1 MEFNAQM
8 IAELVGG
15 TVTGDPQ
22 TAVSDFAKIEEGRP
36 GCISF
41 LANDKYEHY
50 IYTTESSIV
59 LVNDSFCPRE
69 EVRATLIRVPDAR
82 QAVATLIRIYDS
94 MRPRLKGIDSTAYV
108 DPTATIGKDV
118 YLGPFVAIGPKAVIG
133 DGCILHPHATVGAR
147 AFIGNGT
154 EMYSNSVVYHDCKV
168 GANCIL
174 HAGSVIGADGFGFTR
189 TEHGYEKIP
198 QIGIAVL
205 EDDVEI
211 GANSCVDRA
220 VMGQTVIRRG
230 TKVDNLVQIGHNCEI
245 GSHTVMSAQVGIAGS
260 TKVGEWCMFGGQV
273 GIAGHA
279 TIADRTEAGAQSGI
293 PNSVKQPGRQLMGSP
308 AIEPRTWWKAQAVIK
323 QLPDMW
329 ATMNRMTKEIEQL
342 KAQLR
347 EQDGNKD

>member
-1 MEFNAQM
+1 MEFSAQM
-8 IAELVGG
+8 IAGLVGG
-15 TVTGDPQ
+15 TIVGNPEAT
-22 TAVSDFAKIEEGRP
+22 VSDFAKIEEGRP

-59 LVNDSFCPRE
+59 LVNDTFEPKHDIK
-69 EVRATLIRVPDAR
+69 ATLIKVANAR
-82 QAVATLIRIYDS
+82 EAVANLINIYDS
-94 MRPRLKGIDSTAYV
+94 MKPKPRGIDSSAYI

-147 AFIGNGT
+147 ATIGNNT
-154 EMYSNSVVYHDCKV
+154 EMYAGSVVYHDCKV
-168 GANCIL
+168 GARCIL
-174 HAGSVIGADGFGFTR
+174 HANSVIGADGFGFEP
-189 TEHGYEKIP
+189 TEEGYKKIA

-220 VMGQTVIRRG
+220 VMGETIIHRG
-230 TKVDNLVQIGHNCEI
+230 AKIDNLVQIGHNCEV
-245 GSHTVMSAQVGIAGS
+245 GSHTVMSAQVGVAGS
-260 TKVGEWCMFGGQV
+260 TKIGEWCMFGGQV

-279 TIADRTEAGAQSGI
+279 TIADRTQAGAQSGI
-293 PNSVKQPGRQLMGSP
+293 PNSVKKPDQQLMGTP
-308 AIEPRTWWKAQAVIK
+308 AIEPRTWWKAQAIIK

-329 ATMNRMTKEIEQL
+329 TSMNRMKKEIEEL
-342 KAQLR
+342 KAQLQ
-347 EQDGNKD
+347 EQKKQE

>member
-1 MEFNAQM
+1 MEFSAQQ
-8 IAELVGG
+8 IASLVEG
-15 TVTGDPQ
+15 TVEGNPE
-22 TAVSDFAKIEEGRP
+22 VKVNDFAKIEEGRP

-59 LVNDSFCPRE
+59 LVNETFRPRE

-82 QAVATLIRIYDS
+82 GAVATLIRMYDS
-94 MRPRLKGIDSTAYV
+94 MRPRLKGIDSTAYI
-108 DPTATIGKDV
+108 DPSATIGKDV
-118 YLGPFVAIGPKAVIG
+118 YIGPFVAIGPKAVIG
-133 DGCILHPHATVGAR
+133 DGCVLHPHATVGAR
-147 AFIGNGT
+147 ASIGNGT

-174 HAGSVIGADGFGFTR
+174 HAGCVIGADGFGFTR

-230 TKVDNLVQIGHNCEI
+230 TKIDNLVQIAHNCEI

-260 TKVGEWCMFGGQV
+260 TKVGEWCVFGGQV

-279 TIADRTEAGAQSGI
+279 TIASYTQAGAQSGI
-293 PNSVKQPGRQLMGSP
+293 ANDVKKEKTNVMGYP
-308 AIEPRTWWKAQAVIK
+308 AIDYNNFWRSSVVFRK
-323 QLPDMW
+323 LPDLNKQIYQME
-329 ATMNRMTKEIEQL
+329 KEIEAL
-342 KAQLR
+342 KKHLNI
-347 EQDGNKD
+347 EN